1 MYRVGFKKI
10 TPGKIQF
17 VFSAKHTKVQREEPG
32 MAGLVDSGIAGSFA
46 DMPGVYLF
54 GACIFL

>member
-1 MYRVGFKKI
+1 
-10 TPGKIQF
+10 
-17 VFSAKHTKVQREEPG
+17 